1 VTRRV
6 AVVTG
11 GASGIGRATVELLES
26 EGADVTVLD
35 LDGPIR
41 VDVRNAASVEAALAS
56 VRHTSGPVDILVNAA
71 GVPAGGRIDSDGYA
85 RMWEDTLATNLTGMM
100 LMVRACLPDLLREGS
115 GRIVNVASIEGL
127 AAGQFTSPYTVSKHA
142 VVGFTRSLAVE
153 LGRSGVTANCVCP
166 GATLTGMTEG
176 IPEKDRD
183 AYARRRIP
191 AGRYGRPEEVAHM
204 IVALTAPGASFVN
217 GAIIPVDGGQ
227 TAQL

>member
-1 VTRRV
+1 VIGRV

-11 GASGIGRATVELLES
+11 GASGIGRATAELLRS
-26 EGADVTVLD
+26 EGADVAVLD

-41 VDVRNAASVEAALAS
+41 VDVRDAESVEAAVAT
-56 VRHTSGPVDILVNAA
+56 VRRTSGPIDILVNAA
-71 GVPAGGRIDSDGYA
+71 GVPAGGPMDSDGYHK
-85 RMWEDTLATNLTGMM
+85 MWDDTLAVNLTGVM
-100 LMVRACLPDLLREGS
+100 LMVRACLPDLLRDGS
-115 GRIVNVASIEGL
+115 GRIVNVASVEGL
-127 AAGQFTSPYTVSKHA
+127 AAGQFTGPYTVSKHG
-142 VVGFTRSLAVE
+142 VIGLTRSLAVE

-166 GATLTGMTEG
+166 GATLTGMTES

-191 AGRYGRPEEVAHM
+191 VGRYGQPEEVAHM
-204 IVALTAPGASFVN
+204 VVALTAPGASFVN

>member
-1 VTRRV
+1 VIRRV
-6 AVVTG
+6 AIVTG
-11 GASGIGRATVELLES
+11 GASGIGRATAELLES
-26 EGADVTVLD
+26 EGADVAVLD

-41 VDVRNAASVEAALAS
+41 VDVRDAVSVEAAVAT
-56 VRHTSGPVDILVNAA
+56 VRRTSGPIDILVNAA
-71 GVPAGGRIDSDGYA
+71 GVPAGGPMVSDGY
-85 RMWEDTLATNLTGMM
+85 RKIWDDTMAVNLTGVM
-100 LMVRACLPDLLREGS
+100 LMVRACLPDLLRDGS
-115 GRIVNVASIEGL
+115 GRIVNVASVEGL
-127 AAGQFTSPYTVSKHA
+127 AAGQLTSPYTVSKHG
-142 VVGFTRSLAVE
+142 VIGLTRSLAVE

-191 AGRYGRPEEVAHM
+191 VGRYGRPEEVAHM
-204 IVALTAPGASFVN
+204 VVALTAPGAAFVN